1 MIEQKRYSAW
11 DLNWKL
17 KTLFIEQTVGIRDFL
32 EDEQETAGAR
42 GNRTGGASAP
52 YPLFTMA

>member
-1 MIEQKRYSAW
+1 MRYSAW

-32 EDEQETAGAR
+32 EDEQEAAGA
-42 GNRTGGASAP
+42 
-52 YPLFTMA
+52 